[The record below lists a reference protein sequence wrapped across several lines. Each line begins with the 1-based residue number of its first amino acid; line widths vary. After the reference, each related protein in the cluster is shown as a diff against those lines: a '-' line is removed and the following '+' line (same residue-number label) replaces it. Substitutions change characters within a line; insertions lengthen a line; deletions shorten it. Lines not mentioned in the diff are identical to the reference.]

1 MSVGRPSITIPTRS
15 RCSRARMC
23 PMSSS
28 RGLTSCPRSAR
39 PSSSTSF
46 GWILNRRSRA
56 CSIGCGPRSASEPA
70 SAAVEPAGLFEP
82 PVALQRVAVLAMPG
96 GVLGGGQ
103 QQAIAVAGLGVEVV
117 LQQAEPE
124 LLVVRVVAELGGA
137 VGQRLDERGA
147 VEAGFEIEG
156 GEVHRLVGAQ
166 REQRALQP
174 LEELAGRQ

>member
-28 RGLTSCPRSAR
+28 RGLTSCPRGAR

-70 SAAVEPAGLFEP
+70 SAAVEPEGLLEA

-96 GVLGGGQ
+96 GVLGARQ
-103 QQAIAVAGLGVEVV
+103 QQALAVVGLRVQVV
-117 LQQAEPE
+117 LQQAEPQ
-124 LLVVRVVAELGGA
+124 LLVVRVVPQLGGA
-137 VGQRLDERGA
+137 VGERLDERGA
-147 VEAGFEIEG
+147 IEAGLQIEG
-156 GEVHRLVGAQ
+156 REIHRLVGTQ
-166 REQRALQP
+166 GEERAVQA
-174 LEELAGRQ
+174 LEELAGRE